1 MGMFFNIK
9 YSFLVDIVN
18 HRSSLC
24 HVRSSLLLAVQV
36 GVESVLSCASW
47 CGICELLCLLF
58 GSNPAILRVF
68 VPSLLSCFL
77 LCNMGNAA
85 SSSRASPTD
94 EALRPV
100 FKSFFLQVVWE
111 TPSFERKVFQIF
123 SPLQDCG

>member
-1 MGMFFNIK
+1 M
-9 YSFLVDIVN
+9 
-18 HRSSLC
+18 
-24 HVRSSLLLAVQV
+24 QV
-36 GVESVLSCASW
+36 GVESVNC
-47 CGICELLCLLF
+47 CVFCLAQTQP
-58 GSNPAILRVF
+58 SF

-111 TPSFERKVFQIF
+111 TPSFERKVFEIF